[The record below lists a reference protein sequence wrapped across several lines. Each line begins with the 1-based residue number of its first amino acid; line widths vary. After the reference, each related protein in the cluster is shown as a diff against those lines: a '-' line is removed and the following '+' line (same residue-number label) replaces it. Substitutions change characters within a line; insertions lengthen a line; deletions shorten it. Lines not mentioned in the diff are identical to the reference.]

1 MTEPP
6 LRLVPTEQMKKLR
19 GLEFELNMSK
29 LLIWFILLLVLF
41 FFGYKWETL
50 GITPIVFFLLG
61 CSYNWSVERGKE
73 KHKEVLRLRL
83 IVNPSMESR
92 ANYSTDK

>member
-1 MTEPP
+1 MTEQP
-6 LRLVPTEQMKKLR
+6 LHLVPTEQMKKLR
-19 GLEFELNMSK
+19 ELESELRMNKFFM
-29 LLIWFILLLVLF
+29 WFILLLVLF

-61 CSYNWSVERGKE
+61 CSYSCSLKRGKE

-83 IVNPSMESR
+83 MVNPSLEQ
-92 ANYSTDK
+92 

>member
-19 GLEFELNMSK
+19 DLEFELRINK
-29 LLIWFILLLVLF
+29 LFMWFILLLVLF

-50 GITPIVFFLLG
+50 GVTPILFFLLG
-61 CSYNWSVERGKE
+61 CSYSWSVERGKE

-83 IVNPSMESR
+83 MVNPSVEQ
-92 ANYSTDK
+92 

>member
-6 LRLVPTEQMKKLR
+6 LRLVPTEQLKKLR
-19 GLEFELNMSK
+19 ELEFELRMSK
-29 LLIWFILLLVLF
+29 LLMWFILLLVLF

-61 CSYNWSVERGKE
+61 CSYSWSVERGKE

-83 IVNPSMESR
+83 LVNPSVE
-92 ANYSTDK
+92 K

>member
-19 GLEFELNMSK
+19 DLEFELRFNK
-29 LLIWFILLLVLF
+29 LLMWLILLLALF
-41 FFGYKWETL
+41 FFGYKWEAL
-50 GITPIVFFLLG
+50 GIAPIVYFLLG
-61 CSYNWSVERGKE
+61 CSFSWSVERGKE

-83 IVNPSMESR
+83 IVSPSVE
-92 ANYSTDK
+92 K

>member
-6 LRLVPTEQMKKLR
+6 LRLVATEQMKKLR
-19 GLEFELNMSK
+19 DLEFELRMNK
-29 LLIWFILLLVLF
+29 LLMWFILLLVLF

-50 GITPIVFFLLG
+50 GIIPIVFFLLG
-61 CSYNWSVERGKE
+61 CSYSWSVERGKW

-83 IVNPSMESR
+83 MVNPSVE
-92 ANYSTDK
+92 K

>member
-6 LRLVPTEQMKKLR
+6 LRLVPAEQMKKLR
-19 GLEFELNMSK
+19 DLEFELRMNK
-29 LLIWFILLLVLF
+29 LLMWLILLLVLF

-61 CSYNWSVERGKE
+61 CSYSWFVERGKE
-73 KHKEVLRLRL
+73 KQKEVLRLRL
-83 IVNPSMESR
+83 MVNPSVG
-92 ANYSTDK
+92 K

>member
-6 LRLVPTEQMKKLR
+6 LRQVPTEKTKKLR
-19 GLEFELNMSK
+19 ELESELRINK
-29 LLIWFILLLVLF
+29 LLMWFILLLVLF

-61 CSYNWSVERGKE
+61 CSYSWSAKRGKE

-83 IVNPSMESR
+83 IVNPSVEK
-92 ANYSTDK
+92 YGKL